1 MDVELVL
8 DTSYIALA
16 LAPSQVHTIKKKQKQ
31 NTLFFYLSTLL
42 DDDDD
47 DDMHLVTHN
56 FYTNFSQK
64 QRKHIHTTTHTP
76 FLVTNF
82 IEM

>member
-31 NTLFFYLSTLL
+31 NPLFFYLSTLL
-42 DDDDD
+42 DVDDDD
-47 DDMHLVTHN
+47 IHLDTHN